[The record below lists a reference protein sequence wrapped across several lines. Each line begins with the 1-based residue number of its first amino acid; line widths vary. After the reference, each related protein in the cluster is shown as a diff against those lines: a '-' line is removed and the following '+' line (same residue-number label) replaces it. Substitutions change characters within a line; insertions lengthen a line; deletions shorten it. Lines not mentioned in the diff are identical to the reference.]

1 MKLNLCGCVT
11 AGVVRNLMGGFHSR
25 RGATSELGTLGWSA
39 DFLRPDIRPL
49 SIGDRPQKSRQHQQ
63 DRRQAQ
69 QTTTG
74 MDISAL
80 DPMLRSSNGGS
91 GSGNGSTSTS
101 SNGPGNTPAPVHGAP
116 SAQPPASSLNA
127 QRHHDRLPQLQA
139 HHPQQQHQ
147 LRPQQQQ
154 WQPPHHHQPQ
164 IPHTNHPTSAFS
176 PQTPASTATVNT
188 SSTPANTTAP
198 SSIAVNTPNNSYHHH
213 NSPGDEHHSPGGAGG
228 GLDPKKPRAC
238 ESCRGLKVR
247 CDPDPAD
254 PDGPCKRCAKA
265 KRECVITQP
274 TRKRAKKTDSRVA
287 ELEKKIDMLTASLQ
301 ATRPQTSGTSTGGLH
316 GPGSDPQAHQ
326 AAQALVSSAD
336 WRGTSHDQSGGRPGT
351 DYGRYAGG
359 GERYGQQQSMSTSLP
374 PLSSTISSSTPAV
387 AGQKRKM
394 TQVTGEE
401 ERAAVA
407 LAGANFKSEDG
418 AAKVADVVDR
428 GILTMNMAE
437 EFFMRYTQQM
447 CYHLPGVVFPAGVT
461 VGEVRANKP
470 ILFLS
475 LMAAASAEIPS
486 LQKTL
491 TKELMQVFAEKI
503 IVDGHK
509 SLELVQALQVAV
521 IWYWPPDRFEE
532 LKFYQ
537 LVHVAAVMA
546 IEIGLGTKKMSRGG
560 FKRHVS
566 QAWRDHPMRGTPL
579 DPTTLEARRAWLTCY
594 FLATNTAMALHR
606 ANLIRWTPFM
616 AECIDVLESSP
627 EAVPTD
633 KYFCHLVWTHK
644 LAEEVGI
651 QFSMDDPSST
661 PNIADSRTQYALK
674 GFERELER
682 YSENI
687 PRELQQRKSTMS
699 FHVIS
704 LYMHEIATHSDCPD
718 DCRLGPN
725 PDTPLASDAPL
736 TQAHINALSACLT
749 AIDGIFDT
757 FLSLDVH
764 TTRCLPVFNFVR
776 VAYAVVVLI
785 KLYFAASSTKSE
797 LGKVINKDHMK
808 VEQHLDKLLEKFR
821 ATAAEDRSRPAA
833 KFLLVLVMLR
843 SWFQKQ
849 KQNQSGT
856 GSNGSNT
863 ASDTPQS
870 SLQTP
875 SYPGPSGT
883 DSKHPNV
890 PTPVPSQTPQPT
902 YPPVAS
908 TPLQLL
914 SEMAAASAN
923 GASSRPNNDQGILPP
938 SSSSSSG
945 AMQQNWGNYPPPQQ
959 QQQPDTSNAF
969 DIPGMGNPAWMLNN
983 TFFPGDTFDFPGLGD
998 GFAQAMDMTLGGFMD
1013 GTLTTAEDGVLR
1025 YEQPGT
1031 GGQQQQWYGG
1041 GDLMSGAVAG
1051 GAGGGGGGPAGG
1063 GYGF

>member
-1 MKLNLCGCVT
+1 
-11 AGVVRNLMGGFHSR
+11 
-25 RGATSELGTLGWSA
+25 
-39 DFLRPDIRPL
+39 
-49 SIGDRPQKSRQHQQ
+49 
-63 DRRQAQ
+63 
-69 QTTTG
+69 

-80 DPMLRSSNGGS
+80 DPMLRNSNGS
-91 GSGNGSTSTS
+91 GSGSVSSHANANASS
-101 SNGPGNTPAPVHGAP
+101 SNGSPGNAAAAAPPPVPVLGAL
-116 SAQPPASSLNA
+116 SAQPPANTANA
-127 QRHHDRLPQLQA
+127 QHHHDRLPQLQA
-139 HHPQQQHQ
+139 HHPQQHQ

-154 WQPPHHHQPQ
+154 HWQPPQPQHHHQPQ
-164 IPHTNHPTSAFS
+164 IPHTTNPASAFS
-176 PQTPASTATVNT
+176 PKTPASTATVNT
-188 SSTPANTTAP
+188 SSTPANTTDP
-198 SSIAVNTPNNSYHHH
+198 SSISVNTPNNSYHHH
-213 NSPGDEHHSPGGAGG
+213 HHHNSPDDEHHSPGGTAGG
-228 GLDPKKPRAC
+228 NDPKKPRAC

-247 CDPDPAD
+247 CDPEPTN

-301 ATRPQTSGTSTGGLH
+301 ATRPQASGTSSATVH
-316 GPGSDPQAHQ
+316 GPVSDAQAHE
-326 AAQALVSSAD
+326 AAHALVSSGAGGD
-336 WRGTSHDQSGGRPGT
+336 WRGSGHVQAGGRPSA
-351 DYGRYAGG
+351 DYGRYGSGG
-359 GERYGQQQSMSTSLP
+359 GERYIHQPSVSTSLP
-374 PLSSTISSSTPAV
+374 PLSSTTASTTLAV

-394 TQVTGEE
+394 AQVIGEE
-401 ERAAVA
+401 ERAAAA
-407 LAGANFKSEDG
+407 LVGPTLGNGDG
-418 AAKVADVVDR
+418 ASKVADVLDR
-428 GILTMNMAE
+428 GILTMKMAE
-437 EFFMRYTQQM
+437 ELFARYTQQM
-447 CYHLPGVVFPAGVT
+447 CHHLPGVVFQAGVT
-461 VGEVRANKP
+461 VGEVRATKP

-475 LMAAASAEIPS
+475 LMAAASSEIPS

-546 IEIGLGTKKMSRGG
+546 IEIGLGTKKMARGG
-560 FKRHVS
+560 FKRHVA
-566 QAWRDHPMRGTPL
+566 QAWRDHPMRGSPL

-661 PNIADSRTQYALK
+661 PNIADTRTQYALR

-687 PRELQQRKSTMS
+687 PRDLQQPSLRMS

-736 TQAHINALSACLT
+736 TPAHINALSACLT

-849 KQNQSGT
+849 KQNQNGS
-856 GSNGSNT
+856 GSNSSKT
-863 ASDTPQS
+863 TSETPQP
-870 SLQTP
+870 LQTP
-875 SYPGPSGT
+875 SYPGPTGDNKHT
-883 DSKHPNV
+883 DV
-890 PTPVPSQTPQPT
+890 PTPVPLQTSQ
-902 YPPVAS
+902 PPYQSVAS
-908 TPLQLL
+908 TPLELL

-923 GASSRPNNDQGILPP
+923 NGTPGNPSRPNDSSILPP
-938 SSSSSSG
+938 PATAG
-945 AMQQNWGNYPPPQQ
+945 LPQQATWNNYNPQQPQ
-959 QQQPDTSNAF
+959 QQQPDQSDANNTGLGF
-969 DIPGMGNPAWMLNN
+969 DIAGLNGQPWLNIN
-983 TFFPGDTFDFPGLGD
+983 TFFTADSFDFPGLGD

-1013 GTLTTAEDGVLR
+1013 GTLTTGENGSIR
-1025 YEQPGT
+1025 YEQP
-1031 GGQQQQWYGG
+1031 QQGWYQ
-1041 GDLMSGAVAG
+1041 
-1051 GAGGGGGGPAGG
+1051 GGGGGMHMMGGGSATGPSNPGG
-1063 GYGF
+1063 GYGGF

>member
-1 MKLNLCGCVT
+1 
-11 AGVVRNLMGGFHSR
+11 
-25 RGATSELGTLGWSA
+25 
-39 DFLRPDIRPL
+39 
-49 SIGDRPQKSRQHQQ
+49 
-63 DRRQAQ
+63 
-69 QTTTG
+69 

-80 DPMLRSSNGGS
+80 DPMLRSSNGNGS
-91 GSGNGSTSTS
+91 GSGNS
-101 SNGPGNTPAPVHGAP
+101 SANANANASSNNGPGNAAAPPIPVHGP
-116 SAQPPASSLNA
+116 SNAQPPVNSLNA
-127 QRHHDRLPQLQA
+127 QHHHDRLPQLQA
-139 HHPQQQHQ
+139 HHPQQHQ

-154 WQPPHHHQPQ
+154 WQPPPPHHHHHHQPP
-164 IPHTNHPTSAFS
+164 IPHPTNHPTTAFS

-198 SSIAVNTPNNSYHHH
+198 SSISVNTPSNSYHHH
-213 NSPGDEHHSPGGAGG
+213 NSPGDEHHSPGGSGG

-301 ATRPQTSGTSTGGLH
+301 ATRPQPSGTSAGGLH
-316 GPGSDPQAHQ
+316 GSGPDAQAHQ
-326 AAQALVSSAD
+326 AAQALVSSGVGGD
-336 WRGTSHDQSGGRPGT
+336 WRGSGHDQSGGRPSV
-351 DYGRYAGG
+351 DYGRYGGGGGGGGGG

-374 PLSSTISSSTPAV
+374 PLSSTVSSLTPAV

-394 TQVTGEE
+394 THVPGEE
-401 ERAAVA
+401 ERAAAAPVGPT
-407 LAGANFKSEDG
+407 LKNDDG

-428 GILTMNMAE
+428 GILTMSMAE
-437 EFFMRYTQQM
+437 ELFMRYTQQM
-447 CYHLPGVVFPAGVT
+447 CHHLPGVVFPAGVT
-461 VGEVRANKP
+461 VGEVRTNKP

-475 LMAAASAEIPS
+475 LMAAASSEIPS

-546 IEIGLGTKKMSRGG
+546 IEIGLGTKKMARGG
-560 FKRHVS
+560 FKGHVS
-566 QAWRDHPMRGTPL
+566 QAWRDQPIRGTPL

-661 PNIADSRTQYALK
+661 PNIADSRTQYALR

-687 PRELQQRKSTMS
+687 PRELQQPSLKMS

-736 TQAHINALSACLT
+736 TTAHINALSACLT

-849 KQNQSGT
+849 KQNQSGS

-875 SYPGPSGT
+875 SYPGPSGG
-883 DSKHPNV
+883 DGKHPNV
-890 PTPVPSQTPQPT
+890 PTPVLSQTPQPT
-902 YPPVAS
+902 YPSVAS

-923 GASSRPNNDQGILPP
+923 NGASTNPSHPNNQSILPPPP
-938 SSSSSSG
+938 SSSGGMPPQSW
-945 AMQQNWGNYPPPQQ
+945 NNYPPQQQQQ
-959 QQQPDTSNAF
+959 QQQPDTSSAY
-969 DIPGMGNPAWMLNN
+969 DIVGLNNPAWMVNN
-983 TFFPGDTFDFPGLGD
+983 TFFPGVTFDFPGLGD

-1013 GTLTTAEDGVLR
+1013 GTLTTAEDGAMR
-1025 YEQPGT
+1025 YEQPQPQQQQH
-1031 GGQQQQWYGG
+1031 QQQQWYGG
-1041 GDLMSGAVAG
+1041 PDLMSGASG
-1051 GAGGGGGGPAGG
+1051 GPGGGGGTGGG

>member
-1 MKLNLCGCVT
+1 
-11 AGVVRNLMGGFHSR
+11 
-25 RGATSELGTLGWSA
+25 
-39 DFLRPDIRPL
+39 
-49 SIGDRPQKSRQHQQ
+49 
-63 DRRQAQ
+63 
-69 QTTTG
+69 

-80 DPMLRSSNGGS
+80 DPMLRSSNGSGSGS
-91 GSGNGSTSTS
+91 GSGNSNANANGTTSN
-101 SNGPGNTPAPVHGAP
+101 SNGSGNAAAPPVPVLGA
-116 SAQPPASSLNA
+116 SNAQPPANTVNA
-127 QRHHDRLPQLQA
+127 HHHERLPQLQS
-139 HHPQQQHQ
+139 HHPQQHQ

-154 WQPPHHHQPQ
+154 QWQPPQAQHHHQPQ
-164 IPHTNHPTSAFS
+164 IPHTNPASAFS

-198 SSIAVNTPNNSYHHH
+198 SSISVNTPNNSYHHH
-213 NSPGDEHHSPGGAGG
+213 NSPNEEHHSPGGSGG
-228 GLDPKKPRAC
+228 GQDPKKPRAC

-301 ATRPQTSGTSTGGLH
+301 ATRPQASGAGHAAPTGGVH
-316 GPGSDPQAHQ
+316 GSGSDAQARQ
-326 AAQALVSSAD
+326 AAQALVSSGVGGD
-336 WRGTSHDQSGGRPGT
+336 WRGSGHDQSGGRASA
-351 DYGRYAGG
+351 DYGRYGSVG
-359 GERYGQQQSMSTSLP
+359 GERYGQPQLVSTSLP
-374 PLSSTISSSTPAV
+374 PLSSTVSSSTPAV

-401 ERAAVA
+401 ERAAA
-407 LAGANFKSEDG
+407 AMAGPTLNNGDG
-418 AAKVADVVDR
+418 ATKVADVVER

-437 EFFMRYTQQM
+437 ELFTRYTQQM
-447 CYHLPGVVFPAGVT
+447 CHHLPGVVFPAGVT
-461 VGEVRANKP
+461 VGEVRATKP

-475 LMAAASAEIPS
+475 LMATASSEIPS

-546 IEIGLGTKKMSRGG
+546 IEIGLGTKKMARGG

-627 EAVPTD
+627 DAVPTD

-661 PNIADSRTQYALK
+661 PNIADSRTQYALR

-687 PRELQQRKSTMS
+687 PRELQQPSLRMS

-736 TQAHINALSACLT
+736 TPAHINALSACLT

-849 KQNQSGT
+849 KQNQNGS
-856 GSNGSNT
+856 GSNGSNA
-863 ASDTPQS
+863 ASDTPQP
-870 SLQTP
+870 LQTP
-875 SYPGPSGT
+875 SYPGPAGGDT
-883 DSKHPNV
+883 KHTNV
-890 PTPVPSQTPQPT
+890 PTPVPSQTPQPA
-902 YPPVAS
+902 YQSVAS

-923 GASSRPNNDQGILPP
+923 NGTSTNPPRPNDPSILPPP
-938 SSSSSSG
+938 SSSG
-945 AMQQNWGNYPPPQQ
+945 GLPQQTWNNYTPQQ
-959 QQQPDTSNAF
+959 QQQPDSSNAF
-969 DIPGMGNPAWMLNN
+969 DMAQPWLLNN
-983 TFFPGDTFDFPGLGD
+983 SFFPGDTFDFPGSAD

-1013 GTLTTAEDGVLR
+1013 VPLTTAEEGVMR
-1025 YEQPGT
+1025 YGQP
-1031 GGQQQQWYGG
+1031 QQWYQGPTG
-1041 GDLMSGAVAG
+1041 VDLMGGAA
-1051 GAGGGGGGPAGG
+1051 GAGGSATG

>member
-1 MKLNLCGCVT
+1 
-11 AGVVRNLMGGFHSR
+11 
-25 RGATSELGTLGWSA
+25 
-39 DFLRPDIRPL
+39 
-49 SIGDRPQKSRQHQQ
+49 
-63 DRRQAQ
+63 
-69 QTTTG
+69 

-80 DPMLRSSNGGS
+80 DPMLRSSNGSGSGS
-91 GSGNGSTSTS
+91 GSGNSNANANATAS
-101 SNGPGNTPAPVHGAP
+101 SNGPGNAAAPPVPVHGTS
-116 SAQPPASSLNA
+116 SAQPPASSVNA
-127 QRHHDRLPQLQA
+127 QHHHDRLPQLQA
-139 HHPQQQHQ
+139 HPPQQHQ
-147 LRPQQQQ
+147 LCPQQQ
-154 WQPPHHHQPQ
+154 WQPPQPQQHHHQPQ
-164 IPHTNHPTSAFS
+164 ILHTNNPTSAFS

-188 SSTPANTTAP
+188 STPVNTTGP
-198 SSIAVNTPNNSYHHH
+198 SSISVNTPNNSYHHH
-213 NSPGDEHHSPGGAGG
+213 NSPSDELHSPGGTGG

-301 ATRPQTSGTSTGGLH
+301 ATRPQASGASTGGLH
-316 GPGSDPQAHQ
+316 GPGSDAQAHQ
-326 AAQALVSSAD
+326 AARVLVSSGGGGD
-336 WRGTSHDQSGGRPGT
+336 WRGSGHGQSGGRPSA
-351 DYGRYAGG
+351 DYGRYGGGG
-359 GERYGQQQSMSTSLP
+359 GERHSQQQSVSTSLP
-374 PLSSTISSSTPAV
+374 PLSSTVSSSIPAM
-387 AGQKRKM
+387 AGQKRKV

-401 ERAAVA
+401 ERVAAV
-407 LAGANFKSEDG
+407 LAGPVLKNEDG
-418 AAKVADVVDR
+418 TSKVADVVER
-428 GILTMNMAE
+428 GILTMNVAE
-437 EFFMRYTQQM
+437 ELFSRYTQQM
-447 CYHLPGVVFPAGVT
+447 CHHLPGVVFPAGVT
-461 VGEVRANKP
+461 VGEVRATKP

-475 LMAAASAEIPS
+475 LMATASSEIPT

-546 IEIGLGTKKMSRGG
+546 IEIGLGTKKMARGG

-661 PNIADSRTQYALK
+661 PNIADSRTQYALR

-687 PRELQQRKSTMS
+687 PRELQQPSLKMS

-736 TQAHINALSACLT
+736 TPAHINALSACLT

-849 KQNQSGT
+849 KQNQNSSG
-856 GSNGSNT
+856 SSGSNT

-870 SLQTP
+870 LQTP
-875 SYPGPSGT
+875 SYPGPAGG
-883 DSKHPNV
+883 DNKHPNV
-890 PTPVPSQTPQPT
+890 PTPVPSQTPQPP
-902 YPPVAS
+902 YQSVAS

-923 GASSRPNNDQGILPP
+923 NGGSGNPSRPNDPSILPP
-938 SSSSSSG
+938 PTSSG
-945 AMQQNWGNYPPPQQ
+945 GLPQQSWNNYNPQQ
-959 QQQPDTSNAF
+959 QQPQPDSSNTF
-969 DIPGMGNPAWMLNN
+969 DIAGLSNPIWMLNN
-983 TFFPGDTFDFPGLGD
+983 NFFPGDTFDFPGLGD

-1013 GTLTTAEDGVLR
+1013 GTLTTAEDGGMR
-1025 YEQPGT
+1025 YEQPP
-1031 GGQQQQWYGG
+1031 QQQWYSGPTG
-1041 GDLMSGAVAG
+1041 VDLMSGAS
-1051 GAGGGGGGPAGG
+1051 GAGGGTTS